1 MSLVIKDLHVNIDGK
16 EILKGVNLEVKK
28 GEISAIMGPNGS
40 GKSTLAYTL
49 MGHPKYEVTKGS
61 IIYNDKDITNISPD
75 ERAKLGLFLSF
86 QYPQEISGVSVSNF
100 LRTALNTLR
109 GEKNKI
115 SVVEFRKLLKEKMQQ
130 LKMDP
135 SFASRY
141 LNEGFSGG
149 EKKRN
154 EILQLSILQPKLAI
168 LDETDSGLDLDSLKV
183 VANGIN
189 QIMNKDMGVAVITH
203 YQRILNYLK
212 PDKVHVLVDGIVA
225 ESGGP
230 ELAEKLEKDGYG
242 WILSKL
248 RKELTA

>member
-61 IIYNDKDITNISPD
+61 IIYNDKDITNINPD